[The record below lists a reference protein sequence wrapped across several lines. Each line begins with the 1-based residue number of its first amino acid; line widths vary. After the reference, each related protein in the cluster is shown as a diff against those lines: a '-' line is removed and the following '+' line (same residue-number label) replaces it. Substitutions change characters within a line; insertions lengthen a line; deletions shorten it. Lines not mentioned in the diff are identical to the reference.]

1 MIKNTKPTLN
11 KARNG
16 NKSKPLLCDVLLTK
30 DDFSLINGLRNGMT
44 SFAIQTLSEDI
55 FNDAL
60 AQNLESFFEEKRIY
74 ADRFNVEYMGFLTG
88 QVAIETDKIEMIIPI
103 INEFLKNIA

>member
-1 MIKNTKPTLN
+1 MKTENEQSNNPEL
-11 KARNG
+11 G

-55 FNDAL
+55 FDDEL
-60 AQNLESFFEEKRIY
+60 AQNLESFFEEKQMF
-74 ADRFNVEYMGFLTG
+74 ADLFNVEYMGFLTG
-88 QVAIETDKIEMIIPI
+88 QVRIETLEIENIIPI
-103 INEFLKNIA
+103 INEFLKNIT

>member
-55 FNDAL
+55 FDDEL
-60 AQNLESFFEEKRIY
+60 AQNLESFFEEKQMF
-74 ADRFNVEYMGFLTG
+74 ADLFNVGYMGFLTG
-88 QVAIETDKIEMIIPI
+88 KVRIETLEIENIIPI
-103 INEFLKNIA
+103 INEFLKNIT